1 MRIRVGTRGSPLALA
16 QTETA
21 LRRLRA
27 LHPRDT
33 FTVEVIHS
41 SADRSPEAPLAS
53 MPRGVFAKELE
64 AALAGDVIDV
74 AVHSFKDLPIEA
86 SPGCVVAAV
95 TERADPRDALVA
107 PGRASLADVP
117 AHGRIGTSSPRRKA
131 LLQALRPDLD
141 VVPVRGNV
149 GTRVGKAGTGG
160 LDGIVVAAAGLA
172 RLGMLDAASEIFDP
186 ASFVPEAGQGVL
198 ALQVRDG
205 DGAMARLVE
214 AANDDDAWVA
224 VTAEA
229 AAVRALGGGCTVPVA
244 AYARVEGDAMTMC
257 GVVSDG
263 DRRLV
268 RAEADGGRSDAEEL
282 GRELAGRL
290 AEAGAADI
298 LAGLP

>member
-27 LHPRDT
+27 LHPGDT
-33 FTVEVIHS
+33 FTVEVIQS
-41 SADRSPEAPLAS
+41 SGDRSPEAPLAS

-64 AALAGDVIDV
+64 AALAGDVIDI

-86 SPGCVVAAV
+86 SPGCLVAAV
-95 TERADPRDALVA
+95 TERGDPRDVLVS
-107 PGRASLADVP
+107 PGRASLADIP

-131 LLQALRPDLD
+131 LLQAMRPDLD
-141 VVPVRGNV
+141 VAPVRGNV
-149 GTRVGKAGTGG
+149 GTRVGKAGAGG
-160 LDGIVVAAAGLA
+160 LDGVVVAAAGLA

-198 ALQVRDG
+198 ALQIRDG
-205 DGAMARLVE
+205 DDAMARMVE
-214 AANDDDAWVA
+214 AANDADSWTA

-244 AYARVEGDAMTMC
+244 AYARVEGDEMAMH

-263 DRRLV
+263 DMRLV
-268 RAEADGGRSDAEEL
+268 RAEAHGGRADPVRV
-282 GRELAGRL
+282 GRELARRL

-298 LAGLP
+298 LAGLS

>member
-1 MRIRVGTRGSPLALA
+1 MA

-41 SADRSPEAPLAS
+41 SADRSPDAPLAS

-64 AALAGDVIDV
+64 AALADEAIDI

-107 PGRASLADVP
+107 PGRDSLADVP
-117 AHGRIGTSSPRRKA
+117 PNGRIGTSSPRRKT
-131 LLQALRPDLD
+131 LLQAMRPDLD
-141 VVPVRGNV
+141 VAPVRGNV

-160 LDGIVVAAAGLA
+160 LDGVVVAAAGLA
-172 RLGMLDAASEIFDP
+172 RLGMLDAACELFDP

-198 ALQVRDG
+198 ALQIRDG

-214 AANDDDAWVA
+214 SVNDVDAWTA

-244 AYARVEGDAMTMC
+244 AYARVEGEAMTLY

-263 DRRLV
+263 DTRLV
-268 RAEADGGRSDAEEL
+268 RAATDGKRADPQSA
-282 GRELAGRL
+282 GRELARRL
-290 AEAGAADI
+290 DEAGAADI

>member
-1 MRIRVGTRGSPLALA
+1 MA

-41 SADRSPEAPLAS
+41 SADRSPDAPLAS

-64 AALAGDVIDV
+64 AALADEAIDI

-107 PGRASLADVP
+107 PGRDSLADVP
-117 AHGRIGTSSPRRKA
+117 PNGRIGTSSPRRKA
-131 LLQALRPDLD
+131 LLQAMRPDLD
-141 VVPVRGNV
+141 VAPVRGNV

-160 LDGIVVAAAGLA
+160 LDGVVVAAAGLA
-172 RLGMLDAASEIFDP
+172 RLGMLDAACELFDP

-198 ALQVRDG
+198 ALQIRDG

-214 AANDDDAWVA
+214 SVNDVDAWTA

-244 AYARVEGDAMTMC
+244 AYARVEGEAMTLY

-263 DRRLV
+263 DTRLV
-268 RAEADGGRSDAEEL
+268 RAATDGKRADPQSA
-282 GRELAGRL
+282 GRELARRL
-290 AEAGAADI
+290 DEAGAADI